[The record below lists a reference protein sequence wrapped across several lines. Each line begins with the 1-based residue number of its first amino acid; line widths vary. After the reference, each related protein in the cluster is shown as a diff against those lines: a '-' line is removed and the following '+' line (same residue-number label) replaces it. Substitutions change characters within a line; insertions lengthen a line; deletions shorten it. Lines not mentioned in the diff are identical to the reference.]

1 MKEALPKD
9 AKISKEARETVQ
21 ECVSE
26 YISFITSEAC
36 ERCRN
41 GNRKTI
47 NGDDL
52 IFALNQ
58 LGFEH
63 YISNLQAYYNKYKD
77 AQKHA
82 EGLRSTG
89 HQGPDGLVNQAQEAV
104 ERSKRAGQESDEEE
118 EEDLE
123 EEDDEELVDQSEE
136 AQQQPKKRGRPSLN
150 KK

>member
-36 ERCRN
+36 DRCRG

-52 IFALNQ
+52 LFALNQ

-63 YISNLQAYYNKYKD
+63 YIGNLQAYYSKYKE

-82 EGLRSTG
+82 EGGGRIG
-89 HQGPDGLVNQAQEAV
+89 GLPSDAVNQAHEAV
-104 ERSKRAGQESDEEE
+104 ERIKRGGVAGGDS

-123 EEDDEELVDQSEE
+123 DEEDEDIEDEDEEEAEE
-136 AQQQPKKRGRPSLN
+136 DNEEEEL
-150 KK
+150 

>member
-36 ERCRN
+36 DRCKG

-52 IFALNQ
+52 LFALNQ

-63 YISNLQAYYNKYKD
+63 YISNLQLYYTKYKE

-82 EGLRSTG
+82 EGGRVTQS
-89 HQGPDGLVNQAQEAV
+89 DAVNQAQEAV
-104 ERSKRAGQESDEEE
+104 ERSKRGAGESEEDMEEEEDEEVEEE
-118 EEDLE
+118 EEEEPEEDNE
-123 EEDDEELVDQSEE
+123 EEEL
-136 AQQQPKKRGRPSLN
+136 
-150 KK
+150 